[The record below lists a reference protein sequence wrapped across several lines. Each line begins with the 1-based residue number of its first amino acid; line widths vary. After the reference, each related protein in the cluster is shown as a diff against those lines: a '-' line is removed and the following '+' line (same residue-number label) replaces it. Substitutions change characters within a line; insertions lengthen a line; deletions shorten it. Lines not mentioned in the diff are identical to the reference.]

1 MARVLII
8 DDEEQVRKLIREVL
22 EGAGHEVVEAR
33 NGREGMK
40 LYEANPTDLVITD
53 LVMPEQEG
61 LETITAL
68 RRQFPGVKIIA
79 VSGAQQKLDLDLL
92 YVAEKLGALRTL
104 EKPFE
109 INKLVALVQELL
121 QVKP

>member
-22 EGAGHEVVEAR
+22 EEAGHEVVEAR

-40 LYEANPTDLVITD
+40 LYEANPADVVITD

-61 LETITAL
+61 LETITGL
-68 RRQFPGVKIIA
+68 RRRFPAVKIIA
-79 VSGAQQKLDLDLL
+79 ISGAQQKLDLDLL
-92 YVAEKLGALRTL
+92 YVAEKLGAIRTM

-109 INKLVALVQELL
+109 MQKLVALVEELL
-121 QVKP
+121 QGNP

>member
-1 MARVLII
+1 MARVLVI
-8 DDEEQVRKLIREVL
+8 DDEVQVVKLIREVL

-40 LYEANPTDLVITD
+40 LYEAKPTDLVITD

-68 RRQFPGVKIIA
+68 RRQFPAVKIIA
-79 VSGAQQKLDLDLL
+79 ISGAQQKLDLDLL
-92 YVAEKLGALRTL
+92 YVAEKLGAIRTL
-104 EKPFE
+104 EKPFD
-109 INKLVALVQELL
+109 IHRLADLVKELL
-121 QVKP
+121 KDKP

>member
-8 DDEEQVRKLIREVL
+8 DDEEQVRKLIGEVL
-22 EGAGHEVVEAR
+22 EEAGHEVVEAR

-40 LYEANPTDLVITD
+40 LYEANPADLVITD

-61 LETITAL
+61 LETITGL
-68 RRQFPGVKIIA
+68 RRRFPAVKIIA
-79 VSGAQQKLDLDLL
+79 ISGAQQKLDLDLL

-109 INKLVALVQELL
+109 MQKLVALVEELL

>member
-22 EGAGHEVVEAR
+22 EEAGHEVVEAR

-40 LYEANPTDLVITD
+40 LYEANSTDVVITD

-61 LETITAL
+61 LETITGL
-68 RRQFPGVKIIA
+68 RRRFPAVKIIA
-79 VSGAQQKLDLDLL
+79 ISGAQQKLDLDLL
-92 YVAEKLGALRTL
+92 YVAEKLGAIRTM

-109 INKLVALVQELL
+109 MQKLVALVKELL
-121 QVKP
+121 QGNP

>member
-1 MARVLII
+1 MARILVI
-8 DDEEQVRKLIREVL
+8 DDEEQVVKLIREVL
-22 EGAGHEVVEAR
+22 EGGGHEIVEAR

-40 LYEANPTDLVITD
+40 LYEAKPTDLVITD

-68 RRQFPGVKIIA
+68 RLRFPAVKIIA
-79 VSGAQQKLDLDLL
+79 ISGAQQKLDLDLL

-104 EKPFE
+104 EKPFD
-109 INKLVALVQELL
+109 IHRLAGLVKELL
-121 QVKP
+121 QAKP